1 MVVFVLLLTY
11 ISTDA
16 ARLLYYWHLSHIRP
30 TRYAQQIIK
39 CSGYKNTNP
48 PLVNSLRISTCLG
61 VICWLFN
68 TLRPTQNGR
77 HFTDDIFKCIFLNED
92 MWISIDIS
100 LKFVPKDQINDNPAL
115 VQIMAWLRPG
125 DKPLSEPVMVIY
137 WRLCTSLSLNE
148 LTHWDPTKWLK
159 VCRWLIQRHFWLMLE
174 FRSKFHLSLS
184 PKVELKMCQHCFR

>member
-30 TRYAQQIIK
+30 SRYAQQTIK

-68 TLRPTQNGR
+68 TLRPRQNGR

-92 MWISIDIS
+92 MWISINIS

-125 DKPLSEPVMVIY
+125 DKPLSEPVMV
-137 WRLCTSLSLNE
+137 SLLTPMYVTQPQWVNTLGPDKMAESLQM
-148 LTHWDPTKWLK
+148 THTKAF
-159 VCRWLIQRHFWLMLE
+159 LINVWIQI
-174 FRSKFHLSLS
+174 KI
-184 PKVELKMCQHCFR
+184 